1 MTIKMKH
8 RLILLLS
15 LIAMA
20 AASCQKEIEF
30 FNVPEQI
37 TVNIDEDIYI
47 EEGELV
53 FFEFTVSP
61 EDAKFNFD
69 LSKKADIALE
79 TTFVTAPQHVELNDV
94 KLISQEKGL
103 YRAIVRDLGGKERY
117 TEKLALR
124 ILCQD
129 PYGKWVKVTSKFI
142 TFTNIQKVPET
153 ISFLKELNS
162 KAINE
167 DMSASV
173 AIGQETLIKSPL
185 ITSSELIATF
195 DVEGD
200 IYVNGVKQVSGVTK
214 NDFSKPVRYTLKNGD
229 SFTVRV
235 RHSGLPMVFIETAG
249 GAAIP
254 DKHSDWLAGSKL
266 KIYNSDW
273 TLAYEGDMGIRG
285 RGNST
290 WSYPKKP
297 YAIKLDSK
305 AEILGMPKHKR
316 WVLLA
321 NWLDRTLL
329 RNCSSFEL
337 ASRSGLVYTPRGQFV
352 EVFINGKHNGNYF
365 LCEQIKVDKNRV
377 NIDEHDEAIVDGG
390 YLFELDS
397 YYDEAFK
404 FKSSIRKLPYMFKDP
419 DEDITD
425 AQFEFVKNYVNTL
438 EEALYDD
445 KRFAAGEYRN
455 YMDVESFVD
464 WWLVMELTGIWE
476 PNHPKSS
483 YMHKNSGGKLV
494 MGPVWDFDWETYMPS
509 FASQYRISTAL
520 YYERLLQDPY
530 FVSVVK
536 DRWSRYKD
544 SFRTLPEFIQAKAD
558 EIRSSETFNY
568 AMWPV
573 TSNVNKDI
581 NLTFDAAVNRM
592 IQGYNQKFEWLD
604 NAIGKL

>member
-1 MTIKMKH
+1 MKK
-8 RLILLLS
+8 RLILLIS
-15 LIAMA
+15 LITMAM
-20 AASCQKEIEF
+20 ASCQKEVEF
-30 FNVPEQI
+30 FNVPEKI
-37 TVNIDEDIYI
+37 NVKVEDEVYI
-47 EEGELV
+47 EEGKLV
-53 FFEFTVSP
+53 FFEFEVLP
-61 EDAKFNFD
+61 ADARFNFD

-79 TTFVTAPQHVELNDV
+79 TISVAAPQHVELNEV
-94 KLISQEKGL
+94 KQISKEKGL
-103 YRAIVRDLGGKERY
+103 YRATVRDLEGKEIY
-117 TEKLALR
+117 AEKLVLR
-124 ILCQD
+124 ILCQN
-129 PYGKWVKVTSKFI
+129 PQGKWVKTSSKVI
-142 TFTNIQKVPET
+142 TFTNIQKVPSV
-153 ISFLKELNS
+153 IKFLEKHNAT
-162 KAINE
+162 AINE
-167 DMSASV
+167 DLSADV
-173 AIGQETLIKSPL
+173 AIGQETFIRSPK
-185 ITSSELIATF
+185 ITSSELIASF

-200 IYVNGVKQVSGVTK
+200 IFVNGVKQISGVTV
-214 NDFSKPVRYTLKNGD
+214 NDFSQPVKYTLKNGD
-229 SFTVRV
+229 SFTVQV

-254 DKHSDWLAGSKL
+254 DKHSDWLSGSKL

-329 RNCSSFEL
+329 RNCCSFEL

-352 EVFINGKHNGNYF
+352 EVFINGEHNGNYF

-377 NIDEHDEAIVDGG
+377 NVDEHDPAVVDGG

-404 FKSSIRKLPYMFKDP
+404 FKSSVRKLPYMFKDP

-425 AQFEFVKNYVNTL
+425 AQFEFVQNYVNTL
-438 EEALYDD
+438 EAALYDD
-445 KRFAAGEYRN
+445 ERFAAGEYRN

-509 FASQYRISTAL
+509 YASQYRISTAL

-536 DRWSRYKD
+536 QRWSQYKE
-544 SFRTLPEFIQAKAD
+544 SFRTLPEFIQQKAD
-558 EIRSSETFNY
+558 EIRSSESFNY

-581 NLTFDAAVNRM
+581 NLPFDSAVERM
-592 IQGYNQKFEWLD
+592 IQGYNQKFNWLD
-604 NAIGKL
+604 SAIGKM

>member
-1 MTIKMKH
+1 MKN
-8 RLILLLS
+8 RLILLIS
-15 LIAMA
+15 LITMAM
-20 AASCQKEIEF
+20 ASCQKEVEF
-30 FNVPEQI
+30 FNVPEKI
-37 TVNIDEDIYI
+37 NVKIEDEVYI
-47 EEGELV
+47 EEGKLV
-53 FFEFTVSP
+53 FFEFEVLP
-61 EDAKFNFD
+61 ADAKFNFD

-79 TTFVTAPQHVELNDV
+79 TISVAAPQHVELKDV
-94 KLISQEKGL
+94 KQISKEKGL
-103 YRAIVRDLGGKERY
+103 YRATVRDLEGKERY
-117 TEKLALR
+117 AEKLVLR
-124 ILCQD
+124 ILCQN
-129 PYGKWVKVTSKFI
+129 PQGKWVKTSSKVI
-142 TFTNIQKVPET
+142 TFTNIQKVPSV
-153 ISFLKELNS
+153 IKFLEKHNAT
-162 KAINE
+162 AINE
-167 DMSASV
+167 DLSADV
-173 AIGQETLIKSPL
+173 AIGQETFIRSPK
-185 ITSSELIATF
+185 ITSSELIASF

-200 IYVNGVKQVSGVTK
+200 IFVNGVKQISGVTV

-229 SFTVRV
+229 SFTVQV

-254 DKHSDWLAGSKL
+254 DKHSDWLSGSKL

-290 WSYPKKP
+290 WGYPKKP

-321 NWLDRTLL
+321 NWLDRTIL
-329 RNCSSFEL
+329 RNCCSFEL
-337 ASRSGLVYTPRGQFV
+337 ASRSGLAYTPRGQFV

-377 NIDEHDEAIVDGG
+377 NVDEHDTAVTDGG

-397 YYDEAFK
+397 YYDEEFK
-404 FKSSIRKLPYMFKDP
+404 FKSSVRNLPYMFKDP

-425 AQFEFVKNYVNTL
+425 EQFEFVQNYVNTL
-438 EEALYDD
+438 EAALYDD
-445 KRFAAGEYRN
+445 ERFAAGEYRN

-509 FASQYRISTAL
+509 YASQYRISTAL

-536 DRWSRYKD
+536 QRWSQYKE
-544 SFRTLPEFIQAKAD
+544 SFRTLPEFIQQKAD
-558 EIRSSETFNY
+558 EIRSSESFNY

-581 NLTFDAAVNRM
+581 NLSFDSAVERM
-592 IQGYNQKFEWLD
+592 IQGYNQKFNWLD
-604 NAIGKL
+604 SAIGKM